1 MAAHA
6 FVAVA
11 GALAQ
16 ATPDFETSPW
26 PFIILFGTGFGIGVL
41 GHLYG
46 SRVIVAI
53 GIAIVFVATLILPLA
68 LSISN

>member
-1 MAAHA
+1 MALSAL
-6 FVAVA
+6 VA
-11 GALAQ
+11 GAVLAQ

-26 PFIILFGTGFGIGVL
+26 PFIILFGVGFAVGVL

-53 GIAIVFVATLILPLA
+53 GITIVFVATLILPLA
-68 LSISN
+68 LTISN